1 MNIKVRIAE
10 NVATVHTHK
19 HTDSLENNK
28 INKIEKKIGI
38 LCLYQNKI

>member
-1 MNIKVRIAE
+1 MKINAE
-10 NVATVHTHK
+10 MQMVVHT

-38 LCLYQNKI
+38 LRL